1 MHSRHKSSFR
11 GMTCAILRPSGPCF
25 HDWRGIPMPWQGPW
39 HCWYSELRWQN
50 LHWWTWNGIPF
61 AQTGPC
67 FQVWWWWWWGG
78 CGRFGKSW
86 LIIGLFFFFWGGGLQ
101 FVWPQ
106 KCANCVTQYC
116 WPSAQQSW
124 MPFLSQSEITKCS
137 TMFYPWLQSLKVLKA
152 WRNWK

>member
-11 GMTCAILRPSGPCF
+11 GMTWAILRPSGPCF
-25 HDWRGIPMPWQGPW
+25 HDWRGIPMPWRGPW

-61 AQTGPC
+61 TQTGPL
-67 FQVWWWWWWGG
+67 FPSLMMMRRRMWEIREV
-78 CGRFGKSW
+78 
-86 LIIGLFFFFWGGGLQ
+86 LIDHWFDFTSFFLGGGLQ

-106 KCANCVTQYC
+106 RCANCVTQYC

-137 TMFYPWLQSLKVLKA
+137 THGYKVLKC
-152 WRNWK
+152 

>member
-86 LIIGLFFFFWGGGLQ
+86 LIIGLFFFFWGGGCSLFDPKNVPIVSHNIAGQ
-101 FVWPQ
+101 VHSKVGCLF
-106 KCANCVTQYC
+106 
-116 WPSAQQSW
+116 
-124 MPFLSQSEITKCS
+124 FLSLKSPSVLPCS
-137 TMFYPWLQSLKVLKA
+137 THGYKVLKC
-152 WRNWK
+152 

>member
-61 AQTGPC
+61 TQTGPC
-67 FQVWWWWWWGG
+67 FQVWWWWGG

-86 LIIGLFFFFWGGGLQ
+86 LIIGLILFLVFLGGAAVCLTPKMCQ
-101 FVWPQ
+101 LCHTILLAKCTAKLDAFSFSVWNHQ
-106 KCANCVTQYC
+106 V
-116 WPSAQQSW
+116 
-124 MPFLSQSEITKCS
+124 
-137 TMFYPWLQSLKVLKA
+137 FYPWLQSLKVLKA

>member
-67 FQVWWWWWWGG
+67 FQVWWWWWGG

-86 LIIGLFFFFWGGGLQ
+86 LIIGLIFFFFGGGAAVCLTPKMCQ
-101 FVWPQ
+101 LCHTILLAKCTAKLDAFSFSVWNHQ
-106 KCANCVTQYC
+106 V
-116 WPSAQQSW
+116 
-124 MPFLSQSEITKCS
+124 
-137 TMFYPWLQSLKVLKA
+137 FYPWLQSLKVLKA